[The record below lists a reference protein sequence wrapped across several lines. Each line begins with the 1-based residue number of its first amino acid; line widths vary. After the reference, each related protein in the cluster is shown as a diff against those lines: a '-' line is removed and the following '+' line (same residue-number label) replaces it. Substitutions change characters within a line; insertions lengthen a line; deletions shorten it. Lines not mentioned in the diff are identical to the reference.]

1 MARSLSLVGVV
12 SGLALCPAPRLTL
25 WLTLTLVVAIL
36 ASYLLVGLLGVRA
49 LASHGDH
56 GDRPHLLP
64 RRALLLPDT
73 STLLTHTLDWYHGGL
88 LSLLLFTSA
97 GVVAWTLLALYTTLL
112 AHLLVH
118 PLLEAL

>member
-1 MARSLSLVGVV
+1 MAHPDLGGSYPGLLSLG
-12 SGLALCPAPRLTL
+12 GA
-25 WLTLTLVVAIL
+25 
-36 ASYLLVGLLGVRA
+36 
-49 LASHGDH
+49 
-56 GDRPHLLP
+56 
-64 RRALLLPDT
+64 LPDT